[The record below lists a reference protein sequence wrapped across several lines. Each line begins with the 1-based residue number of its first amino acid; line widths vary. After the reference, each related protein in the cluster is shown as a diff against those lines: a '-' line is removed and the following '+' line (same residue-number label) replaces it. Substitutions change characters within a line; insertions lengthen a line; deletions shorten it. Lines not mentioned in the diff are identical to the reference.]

1 MNHTT
6 SGISNHDLASAAG
19 EAIWG
24 ASNPATEEPDFE
36 SGKPDMAAVAD
47 RRYIDALDF
56 DCVRASQ
63 ARSDFIKATI
73 IFFGL
78 DGECPSL
85 SDILS
90 A

>member
-6 SGISNHDLASAAG
+6 SGISKDDLASAAG

-24 ASNPATEEPDFE
+24 ASNPAMTRPDFE
-36 SGKPDMAAVAD
+36 SGKEDMAAVAD
-47 RRYIDALDF
+47 HRYIDALDF
-56 DCVRASQ
+56 VKASR

-78 DGECPSL
+78 DGGCPAL